1 MDEIGRT
8 RPGAFWYSGD
18 ATEPGAVEV
27 LAAMRAFRTAESA
40 MRRRTRGS
48 MGMGENDLLAVQF
61 LMRRQQSGQHVSPKD
76 LAAYLGISSASTTVL
91 IDRLV
96 KSGHVVRQPHPSD
109 RRAIRI
115 VATPASHRE
124 VRETLDEMHRRML
137 EAAERLSPTEAS
149 TVVRFL
155 QTMREIVEI
164 PQEASLPAGAS
175 PLDAEGEY
183 TDGDPVAV
191 LERRRA

>member
-1 MDEIGRT
+1 MDEVT
-8 RPGAFWYSGD
+8 LKRPGAFWFSGE

-27 LAAMRAFRTAESA
+27 LAAMRAFRTAEAA

-61 LMRRQQSGQHVSPKD
+61 LMRRQQKGVHVSPKD
-76 LAAYLGISSASTTVL
+76 LASYLGISSASTTVL

-96 KSGHVVRQPHPSD
+96 KSGHVVREPHPSD

-115 VATPASHRE
+115 VATPTSHRE

-137 EAAERLSPTEAS
+137 EAAETLSPSEAG
-149 TVVRFL
+149 TVIRFL
-155 QTMREIVEI
+155 QTMRDIVER
-164 PQEASLPAGAS
+164 PADSETVDAAQELAGE
-175 PLDAEGEY
+175 PIGEY
-183 TDGDPVAV
+183 ADGV
-191 LERRRA
+191 LEQRRA

>member
-1 MDEIGRT
+1 MDEVALT
-8 RPGAFWYSGD
+8 RPGTVWRSDDQSA
-18 ATEPGAVEV
+18 PGAAEV
-27 LAAMRAFRTAESA
+27 LSAMRAFRTAETA

-96 KSGHVVRQPHPSD
+96 KSGHVLRQPHPSD

-115 VATPASHRE
+115 VATPTSHRE
-124 VRETLDEMHRRML
+124 VRETLDDMNQRML
-137 EAAERLSPTEAS
+137 AAAEQLTPDEARA
-149 TVVRFL
+149 VVRFL
-155 QTMREIVEI
+155 QTVREIVE
-164 PQEASLPAGAS
+164 LPGEHGNL
-175 PLDAEGEY
+175 LDEDADLELS
-183 TDGDPVAV
+183 V
-191 LERRRA
+191 ERRRA

>member
-1 MDEIGRT
+1 MDEAGT
-8 RPGAFWYSGD
+8 DRPGAFWYPGEAS
-18 ATEPGAVEV
+18 APGAVEV
-27 LAAMRAFRTAESA
+27 LAAMRAFRTAETA

-96 KSGHVVRQPHPSD
+96 KSGHVERQPHPSD

-115 VATPASHRE
+115 VATPTSHRE

-137 EAAERLSPTEAS
+137 EAAQRLTGQEAT
-149 TVVRFL
+149 TVIDFL
-155 QTMREIVEI
+155 QTMRDIVEK
-164 PQEASLPAGAS
+164 PAQDLEESGEPAFDDVEVD
-175 PLDAEGEY
+175 LDR
-183 TDGDPVAV
+183 AV
-191 LERRRA
+191 GSTQRRRA

>member
-1 MDEIGRT
+1 MDEVALT
-8 RPGAFWYSGD
+8 RPAAVRHRGTAS
-18 ATEPGAVEV
+18 APGAAEV
-27 LAAMRAFRTAESA
+27 LGAMRAFRTAESA

-61 LMRRQQSGQHVSPKD
+61 LMRRQQGGQHVSPKD

-115 VATPASHRE
+115 VATPTSHRE
-124 VRETLDEMHRRML
+124 VRETLDDMNQRML
-137 EAAERLSPTEAS
+137 EAAERLSADEAS
-149 TVVRFL
+149 AVVRFL
-155 QTMREIVEI
+155 QTVREIVEA
-164 PQEASLPAGAS
+164 PGDGLEEL
-175 PLDAEGEY
+175 GE
-183 TDGDPVAV
+183 DVAPE
-191 LERRRA
+191 LGIERRRA

>member
-1 MDEIGRT
+1 MRMDEASTNRS
-8 RPGAFWYSGD
+8 GAFWYPG
-18 ATEPGAVEV
+18 ATSEPGAVEV
-27 LAAMRAFRTAESA
+27 LAAMRAFRTAETA

-96 KSGHVVRQPHPSD
+96 KSGHVERQPHPSD

-115 VATPASHRE
+115 VATPTSHRE

-137 EAAERLSPTEAS
+137 EAAARLSGAEAI
-149 TVVRFL
+149 TVIRFL
-155 QTMREIVEI
+155 ETMRDIVEK
-164 PQEASLPAGAS
+164 PAQGEAEVPDTAADDSEPDLV
-175 PLDAEGEY
+175 D
-183 TDGDPVAV
+183 
-191 LERRRA
+191 LEFQRRRA

>member
-1 MDEIGRT
+1 MDDVAT
-8 RPGAFWYSGD
+8 PRPGAFWFPGETS
-18 ATEPGAVEV
+18 EPGAVEV
-27 LAAMRAFRTAESA
+27 LAAMRAFRTAETA

-61 LMRRQQSGQHVSPKD
+61 LMRRQQTGQHVSPKD

-115 VATPASHRE
+115 VATPTSHRE

-137 EAAERLSPTEAS
+137 EAAERLDATEAG
-149 TVVRFL
+149 TIIRFL
-155 QTMREIVEI
+155 QTMRDIVENPTETADI
-164 PQEASLPAGAS
+164 AFADQAFADELVDS
-175 PLDAEGEY
+175 
-183 TDGDPVAV
+183 TQ
-191 LERRRA
+191 ERRRA

>member
-1 MDEIGRT
+1 MDEVAPT
-8 RPGAFWYSGD
+8 RPGATRLPGD
-18 ATEPGAVEV
+18 QSAPAAADV
-27 LAAMRAFRTAESA
+27 LSAMRAFRTAETA

-61 LMRRQQSGQHVSPKD
+61 LMRRQQGGQHVSPKD

-115 VATPASHRE
+115 IATPTSHRE
-124 VRETLDEMHRRML
+124 VRETLDDMNQRML
-137 EAAERLSPTEAS
+137 EAAEQLSTEEARAVIGFLK
-149 TVVRFL
+149 TV
-155 QTMREIVEI
+155 REIVE
-164 PQEASLPAGAS
+164 LPGEHGDV
-175 PLDAEGEY
+175 LDEDVDHELA
-183 TDGDPVAV
+183 PA
-191 LERRRA
+191 RRRA

>member
-1 MDEIGRT
+1 MDEVT
-8 RPGAFWYSGD
+8 QKLSGAFWYSGE

-27 LAAMRAFRTAESA
+27 LASMRAFRTAEAA

-61 LMRRQQSGQHVSPKD
+61 LMRRQQKGEHVSPKD

-96 KSGHVVRQPHPSD
+96 KSGHVVREPHPSD

-115 VATPASHRE
+115 VATAASHRE
-124 VRETLDEMHRRML
+124 VRATLDEMHRRML
-137 EAAERLSPTEAS
+137 EAAERLNPSEAG
-149 TVVRFL
+149 TVIRFL
-155 QTMREIVEI
+155 DTMREIVE
-164 PQEASLPAGAS
+164 LPAESSDPARLSDAAS
-175 PLDAEGEY
+175 DTDFDAERPD
-183 TDGDPVAV
+183 TAH
-191 LERRRA
+191 ERRRA

>member
-1 MDEIGRT
+1 MDELTPKRS
-8 RPGAFWYSGD
+8 GAFWYSGE
-18 ATEPGAVEV
+18 ASEPGAVEV
-27 LAAMRAFRTAESA
+27 LAAMRAFRSAEAA

-61 LMRRQQSGQHVSPKD
+61 LMRRQQKGLHVSPKD

-96 KSGHVVRQPHPSD
+96 KSGHVLREPHPSD

-137 EAAERLSPTEAS
+137 EAAEALNPSEAG

-155 QTMREIVEI
+155 QTMREIVE
-164 PQEASLPAGAS
+164 LPAGGDSTAGH
-175 PLDAEGEY
+175 DDRIGEPI
-183 TDGDPVAV
+183 GDFAGGE
-191 LERRRA
+191 LEQRRA